1 MHTEHH
7 CLIYIQR
14 DKRIRCYNGKTFH
27 HLHKK
32 IYVNAYVKETTSY
45 WIFFSF
51 MYRYVN
57 VYKPKIFPDEF
68 FEFAW
73 LSSAT
78 FSVLY
83 LTFIIA
89 DFDQG
94 FQRKS
99 CISFAQKLATF
110 IILSLSNTPG
120 YIMCL
125 DASVFIEKF

>member
-14 DKRIRCYNGKTFH
+14 DKRIRCYNSKTFY

-57 VYKPKIFPDEF
+57 GYKREIFPDEF
-68 FEFAW
+68 W
-73 LSSAT
+73 VCLSKLSN
-78 FSVLY
+78 FLVLY
-83 LTFIIA
+83 LTFIIV

-94 FQRKS
+94 FERKS

>member
-14 DKRIRCYNGKTFH
+14 DKCIRCYNSKTLY

-57 VYKPKIFPDEF
+57 GYKREIFPDEF
-68 FEFAW
+68 W
-73 LSSAT
+73 VCLTKLSN
-78 FSVLY
+78 FLVLY
-83 LTFIIA
+83 LTFIIV

-94 FQRKS
+94 FERKS

-120 YIMCL
+120 YIMYH

>member
-1 MHTEHH
+1 
-7 CLIYIQR
+7 
-14 DKRIRCYNGKTFH
+14 
-27 HLHKK
+27 
-32 IYVNAYVKETTSY
+32 
-45 WIFFSF
+45 

-57 VYKPKIFPDEF
+57 GYKREIFPDEF
-68 FEFAW
+68 W
-73 LSSAT
+73 VCLTKLSN
-78 FSVLY
+78 FLVLY
-83 LTFIIA
+83 LTFIIV

-94 FQRKS
+94 FERKS